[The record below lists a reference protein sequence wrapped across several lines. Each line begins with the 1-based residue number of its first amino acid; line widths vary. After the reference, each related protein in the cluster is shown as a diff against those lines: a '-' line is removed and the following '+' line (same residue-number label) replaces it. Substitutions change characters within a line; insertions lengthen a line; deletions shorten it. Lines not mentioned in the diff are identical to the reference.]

1 MLSWTTWMDAA
12 AVSHTPPGRP
22 VQGLWVFRGSCLL
35 RFSSWEPEAWKP
47 ILICHCISEVKRPLW
62 KRSGG
67 DAHLQLREAAGVNPR
82 AKERTAAEGRSER
95 RRKGEGGHTEPK
107 TSPPRGSCRPDREH
121 RSVTRDAEVRREPPK
136 VSLGLTASHHSP
148 EAPRIGSTLAP
159 VGLHMLHAL

>member
-1 MLSWTTWMDAA
+1 MRDAAENLSRCSAGTTWMDAA

-35 RFSSWEPEAWKP
+35 RFFSWEPEAWKP

-82 AKERTAAEGRSER
+82 AKERTAAEEKERAAEKGRGRAHGAQDVSTKRQLPPRSRAPQCHPR
-95 RRKGEGGHTEPK
+95 RRGAARAPKGLSRRDSESPQPR
-107 TSPPRGSCRPDREH
+107 SPPDR
-121 RSVTRDAEVRREPPK
+121 
-136 VSLGLTASHHSP
+136 
-148 EAPRIGSTLAP
+148 
-159 VGLHMLHAL
+159 